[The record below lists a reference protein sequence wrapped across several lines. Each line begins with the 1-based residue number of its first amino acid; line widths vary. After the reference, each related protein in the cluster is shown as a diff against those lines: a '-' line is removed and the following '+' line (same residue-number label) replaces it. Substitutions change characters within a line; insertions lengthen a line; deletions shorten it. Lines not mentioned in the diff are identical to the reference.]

1 MVRSDATAHNIY
13 CAKLHGLDGGRGSD
27 AGEI

>member
-1 MVRSDATAHNIY
+1 MVRSDAIAHNIY
-13 CAKLHGLDGGRGSD
+13 CAKIHGLDGGRGSD